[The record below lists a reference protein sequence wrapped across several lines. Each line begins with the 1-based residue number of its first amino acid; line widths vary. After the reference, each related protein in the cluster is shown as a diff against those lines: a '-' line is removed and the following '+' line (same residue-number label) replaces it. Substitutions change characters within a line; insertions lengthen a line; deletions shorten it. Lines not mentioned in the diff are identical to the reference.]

1 MNVAFTRARSKL
13 IIVGSRTT
21 LMGTP
26 LLASF
31 FDLMQ
36 ERDWILKLPP
46 DAHLLHAS
54 APSGTPTKRGRANY
68 DSGGPTKK
76 IRTGAVNEGVLKGRP
91 ILKDLLSH
99 DSY

>member
-13 IIVGSRTT
+13 IIIGSRTT

-36 ERDWILKLPP
+36 ERDWILQLPP
-46 DAHLLHAS
+46 DAHRLHDSVLPNAAS
-54 APSGTPTKRGRANY
+54 KKRNRSEDA
-68 DSGGPTKK
+68 GGSIKK
-76 IRTGAVNEGVLKGRP
+76 MRTCAGEEGILKGRP
-91 ILKDLLSH
+91 LLTDIFAN
-99 DSY
+99 DS

>member
-1 MNVAFTRARSKL
+1 
-13 IIVGSRTT
+13 
-21 LMGTP
+21 MGTP

-46 DAHLLHAS
+46 DAHLLHVA
-54 APSGTPTKRGRANY
+54 APSETPTKRTRSTHDA
-68 DSGGPTKK
+68 GGPVKK
-76 IRTGAVNEGVLKGRP
+76 IRTGAVDEGVLRGHP
-91 ILKDLLSH
+91 ILKDLLSN